1 MELPFKSPAASAATA
16 TTNTPKMVFESFP
29 QDQKPKHHISA
40 HTVWTITKIVIV
52 LAIIGLIIYAVVKYW
67 KYIEIAGLVLGAA
80 LAAAALAPIL
90 IPIIAGLLGLAVAAF
105 GYMSGR
111 SKKGIELS
119 DQAKEAGDDAKADQ
133 IKSETKDTLQEKT
146 NAVNEQ
152 IVDAQNQG
160 VPNVTIN
167 EVPVATSGASA
178 FSDGEDAG
186 KNSFGPDGGGGD

>member
-16 TTNTPKMVFESFP
+16 TAATGTPKMVFESFP

-52 LAIIGLIIYAVVKYW
+52 LAIIGLIVYAVVKYW

-111 SKKGIELS
+111 AKKGTELS
-119 DQAKEAGDDAKADQ
+119 DEAKAAGDDAKAEE
-133 IKSETKDTLQEKT
+133 IKSEVKDTLQEKT
-146 NAVNEQ
+146 NEVNDQ
-152 IVDAQNQG
+152 IVEAQNQG
-160 VPNVTIN
+160 VNNTTV
-167 EVPVATSGASA
+167 SGVDVSVSGSDA
-178 FSDGEDAG
+178 FDDGEDAG
-186 KNSFGPDGGGGD
+186 EKSVTDEFAS